1 MKKLLGIIVISLLWF
16 SNSYANCVNEG
27 LDWGWYYNGDKT
39 AAHFEF
45 SNTSNKHFFISKLVL
60 YSAAND
66 IVASRG
72 TRIHIKPFG
81 KYNTEGK
88 YSIGLRDIN
97 VQYIATGNVY
107 CELTTAEKA
116 KSQTSLDF
124 SKFNKK
130 KKSGFKWWYLLFI
143 PVGLVII
150 GAIFGE
156 DKQGSK
162 SKIASGENFIVDV
175 WEGKKP
181 LGESFWLYFI
191 VINGVISFGSGY
203 FAEIN
208 DNNIFLVA
216 ALASNI
222 WAGVGTWNSSTNY
235 QLTKIKKRKP
245 HGWAYAAKAV
255 VFLNFLSLAGQLI
268 LLFNT

>member
-1 MKKLLGIIVISLLWF
+1 MKKLLGILVLGLLLSSKAFAGCREDIKMSWF
-16 SNSYANCVNEG
+16 INES
-27 LDWGWYYNGDKT
+27 KT
-39 AAHFEF
+39 AAVFDFQNTGSKSIKLTSHAIYDSDKEKIKRDKMSVYLASGEKRRLFIY
-45 SNTSNKHFFISKLVL
+45 SNHVR
-60 YSAAND
+60 Y
-66 IVASRG
+66 
-72 TRIHIKPFG
+72 
-81 KYNTEGK
+81 
-88 YSIGLRDIN
+88 
-97 VQYIATGNVY
+97 ATGGAY
-107 CELTTAEKA
+107 QCIYDKPYG
-116 KSQTSLDF
+116 KSSTKSTK
-124 SKFNKK
+124 S

-143 PVGLVII
+143 PVALVII

-156 DKQGSK
+156 NKQGSK

-175 WEGKKP
+175 WEGKKS
-181 LGESFWLYFI
+181 LGESFWLYFV

-235 QLTKIKKRKP
+235 QLTKIKKKKP
-245 HGWAYAAKAV
+245 HGWAYAAKV
-255 VFLNFLSLAGQLI
+255 VIVLNFLSLGGQLI

>member
-1 MKKLLGIIVISLLWF
+1 MKKLLGILVLGLLSCNIAFADCNLPKKLEMEAHW
-16 SNSYANCVNEG
+16 S
-27 LDWGWYYNGDKT
+27 GDS
-39 AAHFEF
+39 AWRFEF
-45 SNTSNKHFFISKLVL
+45 FNQNKETILITK
-60 YSAAND
+60 
-66 IVASRG
+66 
-72 TRIHIKPFG
+72 IHYYKTEMGVSSEPYRTYNVIIKVFG
-81 KYNTEGK
+81 NSEKSYIHSTNMNYDLIK
-88 YSIGLRDIN
+88 SYSITCKESASSSSSSN
-97 VQYIATGNVY
+97 
-107 CELTTAEKA
+107 
-116 KSQTSLDF
+116 LDF

-156 DKQGSK
+156 DKEGSK

-175 WEGKKP
+175 WEGKKS
-181 LGESFWLYFI
+181 LGESFWLYFV

-235 QLTKIKKRKP
+235 QLTKIKKKKP
-245 HGWAYAAKAV
+245 HGWAYAAKV
-255 VFLNFLSLAGQLI
+255 VIVLNFLALGGQLI